1 MKMKKGMGKKLP
13 ALIAHQKKVY
23 FIFFQVFKNKYHQTL
38 INQIFFNVK
47 GHKGCLKKKYIINYV
62 P

>member
-38 INQIFFNVK
+38 INQIFFNVNN
-47 GHKGCLKKKYIINYV
+47 GCLKEKYIINYV